1 MAYKLSAADKQLIEE
16 LKAKGNIPRHIAIIM
31 DGNGRWAKKKNL
43 PRAAGHQYGVESVR
57 VIVESCALLGV
68 QCLTLYTFSTEN
80 WRRPKDEVSTLMRL
94 IVRSLQKET
103 DELNSKNIKLT
114 AIGNISSLPDVVQK
128 ELEAAIEKTAENSAM
143 TLNLALSYSGRW
155 ELVKAVQ
162 DISGKVKSGKLKP
175 EEITEE
181 VISAHLQ
188 TCNLPDPEL
197 LIRTSGEFR
206 ISNFLLWQIAYSE
219 IYISDVL
226 WPDFRCKYLI
236 EAIKDFQKRERRFGL
251 VSEQLSTNLKKVQ
264 NAKTHSHKLAK
275 A

>member
-1 MAYKLSAADKQLIEE
+1 MAYKLSAVDKQLIEE
-16 LKAKGNIPRHIAIIM
+16 LKAKGNIPKHIAIIM
-31 DGNGRWAKKKNL
+31 DGNGRWAKKKKL

-68 QCLTLYTFSTEN
+68 RYLTLYTFSTEN

-94 IVRSLQKET
+94 FVRSLKKET
-103 DELNSKNIKLT
+103 DELNSKNIRLT
-114 AIGNISSLPDVVQK
+114 AIGNISSLPEIVQQ
-128 ELEAAIEKTAENSAM
+128 ELESAIKKTAANSAM
-143 TLNLALSYSGRW
+143 TLNLALSYGGRW
-155 ELVKAVQ
+155 ELVKAVK

-175 EEITEE
+175 EDITEKI
-181 VISAHLQ
+181 ISE
-188 TCNLPDPEL
+188 NLSTRDMPDPEL

-219 IYISDVL
+219 IYISDVY
-226 WPDFRCKYLI
+226 WPDFRCKCLI

-251 VSEQLSTNLKKVQ
+251 VSEQLSTNLKKVH
-264 NAKTHSHKLAK
+264 NAKTHSLKMVK

>member
-1 MAYKLSAADKQLIEE
+1 
-16 LKAKGNIPRHIAIIM
+16 M
-31 DGNGRWAKKKNL
+31 DGNGRWAKKKKL

-68 QCLTLYTFSTEN
+68 KYLTLYTFSTEN

-94 IVRSLQKET
+94 FVRSLKKET

-114 AIGNISSLPDVVQK
+114 AIGNISSLPEIVQQ
-128 ELEAAIEKTAENSAM
+128 ELESAIKKTSANSSM

-155 ELVKAVQ
+155 ELVKAVK
-162 DISGKVKSGKLKP
+162 DISSKVKTGKLKP
-175 EEITEE
+175 EDITEE
-181 VISAHLQ
+181 IISENLS
-188 TCNLPDPEL
+188 TCNMPDPEL

-264 NAKTHSHKLAK
+264 NAKTHSLKMVK

>member
-1 MAYKLSAADKQLIEE
+1 MSYKLSAVDKQLIEE

-43 PRAAGHQYGVESVR
+43 PRAAGHQFGVESIR
-57 VIVESCALLGV
+57 VIVESCVLLDV
-68 QCLTLYTFSTEN
+68 KYLTLYTFSTEN

-94 IVRSLQKET
+94 IVRSLQKES
-103 DELNSKNIKLT
+103 DELNSKNIRLT
-114 AIGNISSLPDVVQK
+114 AIGNISSLPEIVQR
-128 ELEAAIEKTAENSAM
+128 ELEAGIKKTAVNSGM

-155 ELVKAVQ
+155 ELVKAVK
-162 DISGKVKSGKLKP
+162 DISGKIKSGKLNP
-175 EEITEE
+175 EDITEE
-181 VISAHLQ
+181 IISEHLS
-188 TCNLPDPEL
+188 TCNMPDPEL

-219 IYISDVL
+219 IYISDIL

-264 NAKTHSHKLAK
+264 NAKTHSHKMVK